1 LTWVF
6 VNFPYDAH
14 VATMR
19 FKVNDATIHKCND
32 EDLRA
37 HTIKEMS
44 QVHGYNEA
52 EYLQALAPVGW
63 TVGSLSQWRAST
75 AKATSMYASKYDP
88 QYCTIQ
94 IPLTRNPTSYIL
106 KYYVFDVM
114 FLLAG
119 VTSAHFEKPTQV
131 TSRYSINILCMLLLM
146 TTLRRDLGYGVVEYV
161 TIVNLQADVSMVV
174 LTFSLCLTIT
184 VQKLGDTQ
192 LGSIVNKV
200 GQKTLLVA
208 SITCAVGFL
217 IQLASL
223 QPSPSSASPV
233 YTELQTAAIV
243 SHLWPWLVMGLVW
256 VVASVVYIYKAYR
269 SRLMLVRKT
278 VKILQEIDPS
288 ADEHTFEQDSAEAFL
303 LLDVG
308 KRGVVSSQELRPFL
322 ERIAEAEGRM
332 HESAFTELFR
342 QSRAFTGLCWK
353 GRRAKTVASKWA
365 HDDRILV
372 ENPQGIKLEDFQ
384 KLVKTRIAGTKTAAL
399 EGSRR
404 KSHAMKVA
412 PA

>member
-1 LTWVF
+1 
-6 VNFPYDAH
+6 
-14 VATMR
+14 M
-19 FKVNDATIHKCND
+19 
-32 EDLRA
+32 
-37 HTIKEMS
+37 
-44 QVHGYNEA
+44 
-52 EYLQALAPVGW
+52 
-63 TVGSLSQWRAST
+63 
-75 AKATSMYASKYDP
+75 
-88 QYCTIQ
+88 
-94 IPLTRNPTSYIL
+94 
-106 KYYVFDVM
+106 
-114 FLLAG
+114 
-119 VTSAHFEKPTQV
+119 TSAHFEKPTQV

-184 VQKLGDTQ
+184 LQKLGDTQ

-308 KRGVVSSQELRPFL
+308 KRGVVSSQV
-322 ERIAEAEGRM
+322 
-332 HESAFTELFR
+332 S
-342 QSRAFTGLCWK
+342 SR
-353 GRRAKTVASKWA
+353 RRAHEGTQPRNAARSLQDTLSSRVSYLHRSCGPFSSALRKRKGGCTSRPSRSSSGRAEPSPDYAGRAGGRKLSLASGLTMTESSW
-365 HDDRILV
+365 RIHRASSSRT
-372 ENPQGIKLEDFQ
+372 F
-384 KLVKTRIAGTKTAAL
+384 RSW
-399 EGSRR
+399 SRR
-404 KSHAMKVA
+404 GLPERRRRHSKARDESRTR
-412 PA
+412 